1 MSVEQ
6 FYRANRTCLCTVVFL
21 DIVAYSQQTVVQ
33 QLETKQQFNALLDE
47 VIAPIDSEYRLILD
61 TGDGAALCCFGDPE
75 EVLHVV
81 LRLRDALHEQVQS
94 AQAGMRLRIGINLG
108 PVRVVKDL
116 NGQYNTI
123 GDGIN
128 VAQRV
133 MNFAEPNQIFVSRSF
148 YEVIACLS
156 HEYPPWFNYRGLH
169 KDKHIR
175 EHAIYEVVP
184 TQFQTESV
192 SGGDKVSLAPLA
204 VPALVFDLPMPP
216 LSAAAWP
223 PEFLQEV
230 RALLSIFLGPV
241 ARVLVTR
248 TAQRTTDVSALYQT
262 LATEIP
268 TERERR
274 EFLRRAATLTP
285 AASTPGASSV
295 VPTMVPDSLPPA
307 PVAPAVLPVAPT
319 TTWEPDVLQTA
330 TRCLSRYLG
339 PLAKILVQRAAHNTS
354 DLAALYRML
363 AEHLPTAQEKIS
375 FLREAG
381 FPS

>member
-1 MSVEQ
+1 
-6 FYRANRTCLCTVVFL
+6 
-21 DIVAYSQQTVVQ
+21 
-33 QLETKQQFNALLDE
+33 
-47 VIAPIDSEYRLILD
+47 
-61 TGDGAALCCFGDPE
+61 
-75 EVLHVV
+75 
-81 LRLRDALHEQVQS
+81 
-94 AQAGMRLRIGINLG
+94 
-108 PVRVVKDL
+108 
-116 NGQYNTI
+116 
-123 GDGIN
+123 
-128 VAQRV
+128 
-133 MNFAEPNQIFVSRSF
+133 
-148 YEVIACLS
+148 
-156 HEYPPWFNYRGLH
+156 
-169 KDKHIR
+169 
-175 EHAIYEVVP
+175 
-184 TQFQTESV
+184 V
-192 SGGDKVSLAPLA
+192 SGGDAVSLAPLA

-230 RALLSIFLGPV
+230 RALLSVFLGPV

-268 TERERR
+268 TERERQ
-274 EFLRRAATLTP
+274 EFLRRVATLTP

-307 PVAPAVLPVAPT
+307 PVAPAVLPVAPA

-363 AEHLPTAQEKIS
+363 AEHLPTAQEKTS

-381 FPS
+381 FLS